1 MSGVAFEIKKC
12 LFRKETWSLCQG
24 EKQELRKGH
33 EGWMTGQ
40 RKLVDC
46 FTRWRVWSLSL
57 FSITSVSNGKKK
69 LTCLIK
75 PDVLLHWYWGFEVKL
90 RVLCWRCF
98 NDSGAKSKTS
108 RKLNVEKLSVYTC
121 RRVTQIHT
129 LCLKRN
135 LTSVALNILSQT
147 KLRYFLF
154 ILFIYFIF

>member
-1 MSGVAFEIKKC
+1 MSGVAFEIKNVCSEKKRDHC
-12 LFRKETWSLCQG
+12 VKVRNKNWEKDTKVEWLDKGSL
-24 EKQELRKGH
+24 L
-33 EGWMTGQ
+33 T
-40 RKLVDC
+40 V
-46 FTRWRVWSLSL
+46 SLDRESEV
-57 FSITSVSNGKKK
+57 SVSNGKKK

-108 RKLNVEKLSVYTC
+108 RKLNVEKLSVYTF